1 MADLL
6 IKNDGYKFRIIDGV
20 NTLEIDDTSFVV
32 MIDRYPAYKILCRKS
47 DGEKFLR
54 TKDMFGHITE
64 VSETSKG
71 DVAIKFTTL
80 PDEFSGLMIK
90 DRIVVTP

>member
-1 MADLL
+1 MADLP
-6 IKNDGYKFRIIDGV
+6 IEKDGYKIWIVDGV
-20 NTLEIDDTSFVV
+20 NTLEIDDTSFDI

-54 TKDMFGHITE
+54 TNDVFGHITE

-71 DVAIKFTTL
+71 DAAIKFTTL

-90 DRIVVTP
+90 DRIVITP